1 MKRPPDTIEIRPFTV
16 TIDQADIDDLRRRL
30 DNTRFAPAAPGDSWD
45 YGTPSSYLR
54 DMVER
59 WKQFDWREVE
69 ARINAHPNYLTEI
82 DGQTIHFVHV
92 QSAVPGAPW
101 RCSWPTPTPA
111 RSSSS
116 CRSSAR

>member
-1 MKRPPDTIEIRPFTV
+1 
-16 TIDQADIDDLRRRL
+16 
-30 DNTRFAPAAPGDSWD
+30 
-45 YGTPSSYLR
+45 
-54 DMVER
+54 MVER
-59 WKQFDWREVE
+59 WKQFDWRDVE

-92 QSAVPGAPW
+92 RSAVPGARKIVG